1 MTLREINTMK
11 PSRFLFVLGVV
22 TALFAPPAA
31 RADQP
36 FADIADQVNKKLVK
50 LFGSGGFRGLASY
63 GSGMLVSPDG
73 YVLTVATHLI
83 ETQDLRVH
91 LYDGRRYQAKV
102 IVSEPELDVALL
114 KLENVE
120 DLPYFDIPQ
129 AGKRPLAQAGDW
141 VLAFSN
147 QFQIAT

>member
-1 MTLREINTMK
+1 MHSKSTHTTAASWWAAKTRPTLRTFATMK
-11 PSRFLFVLGVV
+11 PLRLLFLIGTSAIF
-22 TALFAPPAA
+22 FAPAA

-91 LYDGRRYQAKV
+91 L
-102 IVSEPELDVALL
+102 
-114 KLENVE
+114 
-120 DLPYFDIPQ
+120 
-129 AGKRPLAQAGDW
+129 
-141 VLAFSN
+141 
-147 QFQIAT
+147 